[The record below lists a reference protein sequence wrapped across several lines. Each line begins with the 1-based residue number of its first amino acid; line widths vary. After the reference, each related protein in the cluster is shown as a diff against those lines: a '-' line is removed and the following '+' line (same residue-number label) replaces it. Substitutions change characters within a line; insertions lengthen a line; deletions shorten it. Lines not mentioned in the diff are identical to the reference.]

1 MGAGSTYQ
9 CKPYPE
15 SCTTLDELRNGALI
29 TLFVGDIDQNN
40 QFQPITFF
48 DDANV
53 TVVQQAANRAGRI
66 EHNNFHTMNNREQMD
81 KEKRQIVCI
90 NLEERRKE
98 KINHEEDKRPIRG
111 GEVEFP
117 EKRRTAQNLVDNAS
131 HFEKEGWGGEI
142 VRN

>member
-1 MGAGSTYQ
+1 M
-9 CKPYPE
+9 
-15 SCTTLDELRNGALI
+15 
-29 TLFVGDIDQNN
+29 GDIDQNN

-53 TVVQQAANRAGRI
+53 TVVQQAANRVGRI

-81 KEKRQIVCI
+81 KEKRQVVCI

-111 GEVEFP
+111 GRLNFQKKEEQLKIWQTTP
-117 EKRRTAQNLVDNAS
+117 ATLKKKDEEEKQ
-131 HFEKEGWGGEI
+131 
-142 VRN
+142 

>member
-53 TVVQQAANRAGRI
+53 TVVQQAANRVGRI
-66 EHNNFHTMNNREQMD
+66 ENNNFHTMNNREQMD

-111 GEVEFP
+111 GGRLNFQ
-117 EKRRTAQNLVDNAS
+117 K
-131 HFEKEGWGGEI
+131 KEEQLKIW
-142 VRN
+142 